1 LGAFGGFGVFGAG
14 WGFGGGFFFGCP
26 SRRELECGDGPCPFF
41 LASAMGC
48 GGGGGGGGV
57 VGGGGVTGGG
67 GVGVGVGFD
76 FGFDFVVRLGAGL
89 LEWWAGGFRVC
100 RVGTK

>member
-1 LGAFGGFGVFGAG
+1 VV
-14 WGFGGGFFFGCP
+14 
-26 SRRELECGDGPCPFF
+26 
-41 LASAMGC
+41 
-48 GGGGGGGGV
+48 GGGGGGGA
-57 VGGGGVTGGG
+57 
-67 GVGVGVGFD
+67 GVGVGLDFGFD

>member
-1 LGAFGGFGVFGAG
+1 
-14 WGFGGGFFFGCP
+14 
-26 SRRELECGDGPCPFF
+26 
-41 LASAMGC
+41 
-48 GGGGGGGGV
+48 V

-89 LEWWAGGFRVC
+89 LEWWAGGVRVC